1 MEKYS
6 YPCGTCLK
14 NNTMGMVVKA
24 AGRPSLP
31 VWTSEKK
38 LILHERANN
47 KRYGLAFVTLETH
60 E

>member
-1 MEKYS
+1 
-6 YPCGTCLK
+6 
-14 NNTMGMVVKA
+14 MGMVVKA